1 MSDGDGRGGT
11 AAAAPWT
18 AAVFREKERVRE
30 RAPTNFN
37 VPNQARTSEKNSPSA
52 PVTAMCKD
60 TLQDK
65 GQVKGLLHLPNA
77 RI

>member
-1 MSDGDGRGGT
+1 MLDGDGRGGT

-37 VPNQARTSEKNSPSA
+37 VPNQARTSEKNSPIA
-52 PVTAMCKD
+52 PATAMCKD
-60 TLQDK
+60 TLQER
-65 GQVKGLLHLPNA
+65 GQVKGGF
-77 RI
+77 